1 MKIKINK
8 SIFLQLKNNKN
19 RFSREE
25 WNNLIE
31 KIKLNMKT
39 LEKELLDNI
48 GMYELI
54 ASLDIENYRTEV
66 NDSFYKYII
75 ELQKTIKNKHNIELT
90 IDTIFLVV
98 VSSGLLDL

>member
-31 KIKLNMKT
+31 KIKLNMET
-39 LEKELLDNI
+39 WEKELLDNI

-66 NDSFYKYII
+66 NDNFYKYII
-75 ELQKTIKNKHNIELT
+75 ELQKTIKNKHDIELT

-98 VSSGLLDL
+98 VSSGLLGL